1 MFKRQFTMVYNT
13 IIRIPSWIIIVS
25 FLIPIYFM
33 YSRGIGFSFSENL
46 WENLY
51 CDGYLLRLWVPTAL
65 LVLLSGFGVSKEDDA
80 VRFLRM
86 KNRKTVARTN
96 LFSAL
101 FVTILFIILITI
113 IYALYFRISQG
124 FSLANNWSGQLV
136 KYGELSEIGGNTF
149 PAPFVISSFSPI
161 GAMAMELLFL
171 IVYCFFLAILSMTI
185 NAVFKQSVG
194 SIICIFVEMVVALFG
209 RRTYQEYSLY
219 PFYNGS
225 FRLLT
230 ENNNLE
236 FVNYSIIYWLVLLS
250 AIIILYHIVM
260 RKVDLISLSRENQV

>member
-1 MFKRQFTMVYNT
+1 MLKRQFTMICNT

-33 YSRGIGFSFSENL
+33 YSRGISFSISENL

-51 CDGYLLRLWVPTAL
+51 CDGYLLKLWAPTAL

-101 FVTILFIILITI
+101 LVTILFVALITS
-113 IYALYFRISQG
+113 IYALFFRISQG
-124 FSLANNWSGQLV
+124 FSLKNEWSGQLI
-136 KYGELSEIGGNTF
+136 KYGELNELSGTKF
-149 PAPFVISSFSPI
+149 PAPFVIRSFSPM
-161 GAMAMELLFL
+161 GAMSMELLFL
-171 IVYCFFLAILSMTI
+171 TFYCFFLAVLSMTI

-194 SIICIFVEMVVALFG
+194 SIICIFVEMSVALFG
-209 RRTYQEYSLY
+209 RRSYYEYSLY

-225 FRLLT
+225 FRMLT

-236 FVNYSIIYWLVLLS
+236 FVNYSIIYWAVLLS
-250 AIIILYHIVM
+250 AVIILYYIVM
-260 RKVDLISLSRENQV
+260 RKVDMISLSREDQV